1 MLLPI
6 TFTLGLLRGGVYL
19 WFTGGLLKAVCAFPG
34 MRMPVNSEEKMLPI
48 P

>member
-19 WFTGGLLKAVCAFPG
+19 WFTRGLLKAVCAFPG
-34 MRMPVNSEEKMLPI
+34 VRILVSSEQKMLPI

>member
-6 TFTLGLLRGGVYL
+6 TLTLGLLRAGVYL
-19 WFTGGLLKAVCAFPG
+19 WFTRGLLKAVCAFPG
-34 MRMPVNSEEKMLPI
+34 MQMLVNSEQKTLPI